1 MLNNFSFRVSKN
13 IKVDVLKTSSQ
24 TQIPIIPTS
33 KFSTPISGG
42 ILYEPTFEKLYFGTG
57 TQWKQVNGGG
67 GSGNSTSFSL
77 IKFGEQT
84 IIPNTDTIVSNW
96 TDLPSPPYHD
106 NTSNWDVASGIYTA
120 TESST
125 LFINV
130 NISWKAGI
138 NNLGDRIVKILY
150 KNGVNPPI
158 VAKESVTQADANTAV
173 ETTQE
178 TGIALAL
185 LVGDQAWV
193 EVRHTSPVN
202 LVISTGNHTSIS
214 GIKMNV

>member
-1 MLNNFSFRVSKN
+1 MFNNFNFRVSKN
-13 IKVDVLKTSSQ
+13 VKVDVSKISSQ
-24 TQIPIIPTS
+24 AQIPVIPTA

-42 ILYEPTFEKLYFGTG
+42 ILYEPTFEKIYFGTG
-57 TQWKQVNGGG
+57 TQWKQINGGG

-77 IKFGEQT
+77 IKSGEEI
-84 IIPNTDTIVSNW
+84 IIPATDTIISNW
-96 TDLPSPPYHD
+96 TNLPSPPYHD
-106 NTSNWDVASGIYTA
+106 NTSDWDIMSGIYTA

-125 LFINV
+125 LFITV
-130 NISWKAGI
+130 NIAWKAGI

-150 KNGVNPPI
+150 KNGVNPP
-158 VAKESVTQADANTAV
+158 VVVKESATQADANTSV
-173 ETTQE
+173 ETTQD
-178 TGIALAL
+178 TSIALAL
-185 LVGDQAWV
+185 LIGDQVWV